1 MVTSVPIVKSDI
13 FIGLTQFLPVMAKA
27 SAFLTNK
34 MDLKMFK
41 FLIEV
46 VLAKASYYFPFIIIV
61 LTTHSIPFNTKCSSI
76 TKKYVARPI

>member
-34 MDLKMFK
+34 MDLKM